1 MPFASPSVPVVLR
14 SFDAVPDA
22 AILRLPSVL
31 HLTGLSRTTI
41 WRRCRERNF
50 PKPIRL
56 GTTRAIGW
64 RAGDIRHWLA
74 ALDKQ
79 VV

>member
-1 MPFASPSVPVVLR
+1 MPFVPPSVPVALT

-50 PKPIRL
+50 PRPIQL
-56 GTTRAIGW
+56 GATRAIGW
-64 RAGDIRHWLA
+64 RVGDLRRWLA
-74 ALDKQ
+74 ALDTQ
-79 VV
+79 VA